1 MATEPQEIRYQLEQ
15 DNYVPA
21 GYRNPVRSVYR
32 NPVRTEC
39 YLIFFKFHKLQLQF
53 LTFQFKFSK
62 FQFPFLKFFSLTNHI
77 QCSTLRSCRNLHVAA
92 DGLPQFRHQSTLLDL
107 TNRGYMFHYM
117 HVNITETPII
127 PYTEQRYYVFGS
139 NKASLT
145 LVGDVVGP
153 IFPTM
158 PVNATSLLNLP
169 MDCAEQNMFSF
180 AANMYTTQ
188 YMRLISQ
195 RNYTQERESFYHM
208 NIGYQRQ
215 LSFMKEDGSF
225 SLFRSD
231 WNQSSSSVWLTA
243 FCARI
248 FQEASFYEWENYLYI
263 DPAVISQAVSWILRH
278 QTPEGSFY
286 EVTWLPDRKVN
297 HTFQDKSDFIR
308 HRNISLTAHVL
319 ITLKS
324 VKDLTGGLGSEVAL
338 RAGMAVQWLENN
350 LEVLNVTGTPF
361 EIAITAYALQLAQS
375 SKAEQAFIMLS
386 TRSWSIEGI
395 TYWGR
400 EYIPKTTDKIENT
413 KRYTLPR
420 LPYKYD
426 SENIETTAYA
436 LLVYAARQDPKV
448 DSIVLWLNSQRLTDG
463 GWASTQDS
471 VWAFKALMEY
481 TKNTRIRDVSSL
493 TVTVEIA
500 AHQAL
505 SKVLHITKENIA
517 RLQTIEVSF
526 FFFFFFFNTIFTA
539 DSSARFLRIFFDR
552 FLRTLA
558 VVGTERYDECL
569 RER

>member
-1 MATEPQEIRYQLEQ
+1 
-15 DNYVPA
+15 
-21 GYRNPVRSVYR
+21 
-32 NPVRTEC
+32 
-39 YLIFFKFHKLQLQF
+39 
-53 LTFQFKFSK
+53 
-62 FQFPFLKFFSLTNHI
+62 
-77 QCSTLRSCRNLHVAA
+77 
-92 DGLPQFRHQSTLLDL
+92 
-107 TNRGYMFHYM
+107 M